1 VSNITETPPEVST
14 QTSKKKMKRPVGFYI
29 AGGWMGLLAFFA
41 VFGDLLPLREWDDF
55 SYEFTGSAPFRDGF
69 FFGTSL
75 DGMDLLPGIINGTRI
90 SILVSFFSVF
100 LGGSIGSFIG
110 ITAAYYRGTYDV
122 VTTAIFNVMLSIPN
136 LVLSL
141 ALLAT
146 LAYEDGNNPTTTT
159 RRVMVLILS
168 LTIVIIP
175 ILGRI
180 ARASTLQWSNR
191 EFVLASKSIGTKNF
205 TIIKKHILP
214 NIAPALF
221 SIGFLAVGA
230 VIIVEGSLAVLGIG
244 IPGGASW
251 GSMLAIGRNNIEFS
265 PHEVYIPSIFIAATV
280 ISCNW
285 FGDYIRASF
294 DQRESKI

>member
-1 VSNITETPPEVST
+1 MKL
-14 QTSKKKMKRPVGFYI
+14 SKKKTQKPSGFYV
-29 AGGWMGLLAFFA
+29 AGGWMALLAFFI
-41 VFGDLLPLREWDDF
+41 VFGDLLPFREWDDF

-69 FFGTSL
+69 VFGTSL
-75 DGMDLLPGIINGTRI
+75 DGMDILSGIINGTRI
-90 SILVSFFSVF
+90 SILVSFFSVII
-100 LGGSIGSFIG
+100 GGVIGSFIG
-110 ITAAYYRGTYDV
+110 ITAAYYRGKYDV
-122 VTTAIFNVMLSIPN
+122 IVTAIFNVMLSIPN

-146 LAYEDGNNPTTTT
+146 LAYEDGNNPTTVT

-251 GSMLAIGRNNIEFS
+251 GSMLAIGRSNIEFS

>member
-1 VSNITETPPEVST
+1 MRP
-14 QTSKKKMKRPVGFYI
+14 SKKKTQKPFGFYV
-29 AGGWMGLLAFFA
+29 AGGWMALLAFFI
-41 VFGDLLPLREWDDF
+41 VFGDLLPLREWDNF
-55 SYEFTGSAPFRDGF
+55 SYDFMGSGPFRDGF
-69 FFGTSL
+69 IFGTSL
-75 DGMDLLPGIINGTRI
+75 DGMDILSGIINGTRI

-100 LGGSIGSFIG
+100 LGGVIGSSIG
-110 ITAAYYRGTYDV
+110 ITAAYYRGKYDV
-122 VTTAIFNVMLSIPN
+122 VVTAIFNVMLSIPN

-251 GSMLAIGRNNIEFS
+251 GSMLAIGRSNIEFS

>member
-1 VSNITETPPEVST
+1 MKL
-14 QTSKKKMKRPVGFYI
+14 SKKKTQKPFGFYV
-29 AGGWMGLLAFFA
+29 AGGWMALLAFFI
-41 VFGDLLPLREWDDF
+41 VFGDLLPFREWDDF

-69 FFGTSL
+69 IFGTSL
-75 DGMDLLPGIINGTRI
+75 DGMDILSGIINGTRI
-90 SILVSFFSVF
+90 SILVSFFSVII
-100 LGGSIGSFIG
+100 GGVIGSFIG
-110 ITAAYYRGTYDV
+110 ITAAYYRGKYDV
-122 VTTAIFNVMLSIPN
+122 IVTAIFNVMLSIPN

-146 LAYEDGNNPTTTT
+146 LAYEDGNNPTTVT

-251 GSMLAIGRNNIEFS
+251 GSMLAIGRSNIEFS